1 MRVYEIA
8 KELGIQS
15 KEAVGLL
22 NEIGVAVKSHAN
34 AISDEDAQRLRDRV
48 AGAVAPAGEVAAA
61 AETAPPSIAEVEAPS
76 APPEESEAEAESD
89 PDPDPEPEPEESAA
103 ESEPTGDVVT
113 IEAPILV
120 RELSEATRISAPD
133 LIRGLMA
140 KGVMANMNQ
149 SLEGDLAV
157 ALAAEHG
164 VAVRVQSADE
174 ILLGDIDQG
183 DEADLVVRAPV
194 VTIMGHVDHGKTQLL
209 DAIRETNVVA
219 REAGGITQH
228 IGASEV
234 EWQGNRIVFID
245 TPGHQAFTRMR
256 SRGAQVTDIVVL
268 VVAANDGIMPQTIE
282 AIDHARAA
290 GVPIIVAINKI
301 DLPQANSE
309 RVKQQLAERELT
321 PEDWGGETVCVLVSA
336 LEKQNIDGLLEMILL
351 TAELMELT
359 ANPNVAA
366 RGTVLEAQLDRRRG
380 PVATVLV
387 QSGTLRVGE
396 WLIAGAEDAKVRAL
410 FMASGE
416 SVKEVGPATAVEVLG
431 FSSVPGAG
439 DELQVVEEASL
450 ARRVAEIRQQRQRRE
465 QLGAGQRLTLEDL
478 HERLRSGEQVK
489 LPLVLKAD
497 AQGSIE
503 TLRDALT
510 KLSRESVQ
518 VDILRAAVG
527 GVTETDVL
535 FAAASDAIIVGFNV
549 RPERG
554 VADAA
559 EREGVDLRLHTIIY
573 QLLDEVKQ
581 AMVGQLD
588 PTFEESTLGQA
599 EVRDAFR
606 IPRVGTIAGCYLTEG
621 KFTRDAKARLV
632 RDSRIIYEGQLRS
645 LRRFKDDVKEVQ
657 QGYECGIGLEN
668 FNDIKVGD
676 VIEAFVVTETAPS
689 L

>member
-15 KEAVGLL
+15 KEAVSLL

-34 AISDEDAQRLRDRV
+34 AISEEDAQRLRDRV
-48 AGAVAPAGEVAAA
+48 AGEVAPADEAVA
-61 AETAPPSIAEVEAPS
+61 EPEQPSEPA
-76 APPEESEAEAESD
+76 
-89 PDPDPEPEPEESAA
+89 PDPEPEPEAA
-103 ESEPTGDVVT
+103 EPEAKAEPEVVVEPEPEVEPEVAGDVVT
-113 IEAPILV
+113 IEAPIMV
-120 RELSEATRISAPD
+120 KELSEATRISAPD

-149 SLEGDLAV
+149 SLDGDLAV
-157 ALAAEHG
+157 AVAAEHG

-174 ILLGDIDQG
+174 ILLGDIDEG
-183 DEADLVVRAPV
+183 DDSDLVTRAPV

-209 DAIRETNVVA
+209 DSIRDTNVVA

-234 EWQGNRIVFID
+234 TWQGNRIVFID

-256 SRGAQVTDIVVL
+256 ARGAQITDIVVL

-290 GVPIIVAINKI
+290 GVPMIVAINKI
-301 DLPQANSE
+301 DLPQANPD

-321 PEDWGGETVCVLVSA
+321 PEDWGGDTVCVLVSA
-336 LEKQNIDGLLEMILL
+336 LEKQNLDGLLEMIVL
-351 TAELMELT
+351 TAELMELK
-359 ANPNVAA
+359 ANPKVTA
-366 RGTVLEAQLDRRRG
+366 RGTVIEAKLDRRRG
-380 PVATVLV
+380 PMATVLI
-387 QSGTLRVGE
+387 QAGTLRVGD
-396 WLIAGAEDAKVRAL
+396 WLIAGPEAAKVRAL
-410 FMASGE
+410 FTASGE
-416 SVKEVGPATAVEVLG
+416 SVNEAGPATAIEVLG
-431 FSSVPGAG
+431 FSGVPGAG
-439 DELQVVEEASL
+439 DVLQVVADASL
-450 ARRVAEIRQQRQRRE
+450 ARGVAEIRQQRRRRE

-478 HERLRSGEQVK
+478 HERMRSGEQVK
-489 LPLVLKAD
+489 LPLVLKGD
-497 AQGSIE
+497 AQGSVE
-503 TLRDALT
+503 TLRDALN
-510 KLSRESVQ
+510 KLSRDSVE

-535 FAAASDAIIVGFNV
+535 FAAASGAIIVGFNV

-559 EREGVDLRLHTIIY
+559 EGEGVDLRLHTIIY
-573 QLLDEVKQ
+573 ELLDEVKQ

-588 PTFEESTLGQA
+588 PTFEESTLGAA
-599 EVRDAFR
+599 EVRDTFR
-606 IPRVGTIAGCYLTEG
+606 IPRVGTIAGCYVTEG
-621 KFTRDAKARLV
+621 KFTRDAKTRLV

-657 QGYECGIGLEN
+657 QGFECGIGLEN

-676 VIEAFVVTETAPS
+676 VIEAFEVKEIAPS

>member
-15 KEAVGLL
+15 KEAVSLL

-34 AISDEDAQRLRDRV
+34 AISEEDAQRLRDRV
-48 AGAVAPAGEVAAA
+48 AGEAAPADEAVAEPEQPSEPA
-61 AETAPPSIAEVEAPS
+61 
-76 APPEESEAEAESD
+76 
-89 PDPDPEPEPEESAA
+89 PDPEPEPEAA
-103 ESEPTGDVVT
+103 EPEAKAEPEVVVEPEPEVEPEVAGDVVT
-113 IEAPILV
+113 IEAPIMV
-120 RELSEATRISAPD
+120 KELSEATRISAPD

-149 SLEGDLAV
+149 SLDGDLAV
-157 ALAAEHG
+157 AVAAEHG

-174 ILLGDIDQG
+174 ILLGDIDEG
-183 DEADLVVRAPV
+183 DDSDLVTRAPV

-209 DAIRETNVVA
+209 DSIRDTNVVA
-219 REAGGITQH
+219 QEAGGITQH

-234 EWQGNRIVFID
+234 TWQGNRIVFID

-256 SRGAQVTDIVVL
+256 ARGAQITDIVVL

-301 DLPQANSE
+301 DLPQANPD

-321 PEDWGGETVCVLVSA
+321 PEDWGGDTVCVLVSA
-336 LEKQNIDGLLEMILL
+336 LEKQNLDGLLEMIVL
-351 TAELMELT
+351 TAELMELK
-359 ANPNVAA
+359 ANPKVAA
-366 RGTVLEAQLDRRRG
+366 RGTVIEAKLDRRRG
-380 PVATVLV
+380 PMATVLI
-387 QSGTLRVGE
+387 QAGTLRVGD
-396 WLIAGAEDAKVRAL
+396 WLIAGPEAAKVRAL
-410 FMASGE
+410 FTASGE
-416 SVKEVGPATAVEVLG
+416 SVKEAGPATAIEVLG
-431 FSSVPGAG
+431 FSGVPGAG
-439 DELQVVEEASL
+439 DELQVVADASL
-450 ARRVAEIRQQRQRRE
+450 ARGVAEIRQQRRRRE

-478 HERLRSGEQVK
+478 HERMRSGEQVK
-489 LPLVLKAD
+489 LPLVLKGD
-497 AQGSIE
+497 AQGSVE
-503 TLRDALT
+503 TLRDALN
-510 KLSRESVQ
+510 KLSRDSVE

-535 FAAASDAIIVGFNV
+535 FAAASGAIIVGFNV

-573 QLLDEVKQ
+573 ELLDEVKQ

-588 PTFEESTLGQA
+588 PTFEESTLGAA
-599 EVRDAFR
+599 EVRDTFR
-606 IPRVGTIAGCYLTEG
+606 IPRVGTIAGCYVTEG
-621 KFTRDAKARLV
+621 KFTRDAKTRLV

-657 QGYECGIGLEN
+657 QGFECGIGLEN

-676 VIEAFVVTETAPS
+676 VIEAFEVKEIAPS

>member
-8 KELGIQS
+8 KELGIES
-15 KEAVGLL
+15 KEAVSLL

-34 AISDEDAQRLRDRV
+34 AISEEDAQRLRGKVSGETPAGAAAASPASSEAEV
-48 AGAVAPAGEVAAA
+48 AGA
-61 AETAPPSIAEVEAPS
+61 ET
-76 APPEESEAEAESD
+76 ESEPETEPESEPAADIEAEPEPESE
-89 PDPDPEPEPEESAA
+89 PEPEPE
-103 ESEPTGDVVT
+103 SEPAVVVT
-113 IEAPILV
+113 IEAPIMV
-120 RELSEATRISAPD
+120 KELSEATGISAPD

-140 KGVMANMNQ
+140 KGIMANMNQ

-157 ALAAEHG
+157 TVAAEHG
-164 VAVRVQSADE
+164 VVVRVQSADE
-174 ILLGDIDQG
+174 ILLGDIDEG
-183 DEADLVVRAPV
+183 SADEAVTRAPV

-209 DAIRETNVVA
+209 DSIRETNIVA

-256 SRGAQVTDIVVL
+256 ARGAQITDIVVL
-268 VVAANDGIMPQTIE
+268 VVAANDGIMPQTVE

-301 DLPQANSE
+301 DLPQANPD
-309 RVKQQLAERELT
+309 RVKQQLAERELA
-321 PEDWGGETVCVLVSA
+321 PEDWGGDTVCVQVSA
-336 LEKQNIDGLLEMILL
+336 LEKQNLDGLLEMIVL
-351 TAELMELT
+351 TAELMELK

-387 QSGTLRVGE
+387 QAGTLRVGD

-410 FMASGE
+410 FTATGE
-416 SVKEVGPATAVEVLG
+416 SVKEVGPASAVEVLG
-431 FSSVPGAG
+431 FSGVPGAG

-450 ARRVAEIRQQRQRRE
+450 ARRVAEIRQQQQRRE

-478 HERLRSGEQVK
+478 HDRLRAGEQVK

-510 KLSRESVQ
+510 KLSRDSVE
-518 VDILRAAVG
+518 VEILRAAVG

-535 FAAASDAIIVGFNV
+535 FAAASGAIIVGFNV

-573 QLLDEVKQ
+573 QLLDEVKL

-588 PTFEESTLGQA
+588 STFEESTLGTA
-599 EVRDAFR
+599 EVRDTFR
-606 IPRVGTIAGCYLTEG
+606 IPRIGTIAGCYLTEG

-676 VIEAFVVTETAPS
+676 VIEAFTVKEIAPS